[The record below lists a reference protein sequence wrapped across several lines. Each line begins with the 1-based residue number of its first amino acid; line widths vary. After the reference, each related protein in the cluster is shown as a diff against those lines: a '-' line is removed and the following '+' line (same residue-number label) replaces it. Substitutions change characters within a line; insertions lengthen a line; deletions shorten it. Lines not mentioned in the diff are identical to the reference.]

1 MSALIPFESA
11 SVPAHVLAAFGGES
25 NIPQRASIP
34 SLTFRGKVWRINLEG
49 EETPITKETEDGV
62 EPVSTVSVVI
72 LNFNRNRSRAYYEGS
87 FEEGKSQAP
96 ACWSSDGVAPDKG
109 VSEPCAATCAACPNS
124 VKGSRVT
131 DNGKA
136 VAACSQFQRL
146 VVVPS
151 TQLNFEPLLLRLP
164 QTSLWDKDNAA
175 NEAQGW
181 YAWSQFVDF
190 IRARGVTNSATI
202 AVKVKFDSR
211 VAYPKLLFKAD
222 RYLDADELNVTR
234 DLWKSAK
241 VLDLINGANFVSAP
255 AETPAIAPAPQPEK
269 AAATRQ
275 PTKPKPAPAPVP
287 ETSDEDEAG
296 GAWGAAPAPT
306 KPAVDTT
313 PAPAVQGVEVG
324 SKLGAALTS
333 WDDA

>member
-1 MSALIPFESA
+1 VSALIPFESA

-136 VAACSQFQRL
+136 VTACSQFQRL

-151 TQLNFEPLLLRLP
+151 TSLNFEPLLLRLP

-234 DLWKSAK
+234 DLWKSTK
-241 VLDLINGANFVSAP
+241 VLDLINGANFVGPTSD
-255 AETPAIAPAPQPEK
+255 TPAIAQPQKGKVTPIN
-269 AAATRQ
+269 AAKQASTV
-275 PTKPKPAPAPVP
+275 AVP
-287 ETSDEDEAG
+287 ETSDEDEAAG
-296 GAWGAAPAPT
+296 TWGAASASAPVAEPEPAPV
-306 KPAVDTT
+306 A
-313 PAPAVQGVEVG
+313 AQAVEVG